1 MFEGMLPFL
10 DSMILNLQGTYTIKL
25 SEDGFLEIGL
35 RIPQGGANTVR
46 SARSALL
53 GCKLEQYAS
62 TEDDIY
68 FIGKVTK

>member
-1 MFEGMLPFL
+1 
-10 DSMILNLQGTYTIKL
+10 MILNLQGTYTIKL

-46 SARSALL
+46 SALL
-53 GCKLEQYAS
+53 GCKLEQYS
-62 TEDDIY
+62 NTEDDIY